1 MGQLRITWK
10 KSWIGFPKDQRDTI
24 RALGLKRLHHSV
36 VKEDSPSVR
45 GMVQKVK
52 HLVEVEE
59 L

>member
-1 MGQLRITWK
+1 LRITWK